1 MTTPARATDVVFT
14 RHPARRGLAWLT
26 ESWAMFSRAR
36 LPWLVLIS
44 MYYAILLAL
53 NLAGVKLFGE
63 NLATLAGQLLWPL
76 LKPVLA
82 VGLLAAAWA
91 QERGETPGPGDLFKG
106 FKANV
111 RALVALGFVFVAGVA
126 LAALATSL
134 ADGGL
139 LLGLVAGDTPPTV
152 ESLSDGRLQGGLLF
166 GALVALPV
174 TLALW
179 FAPALVVF
187 QDASPAT
194 ALGASLR
201 AALAN
206 WRPLLVYAFG
216 VFAFGVVLPLFA
228 GQTLLMLAPSEAMLA
243 FVRFLLLAYGLMFA
257 ATLHISDYVSYR
269 DVFHSGETLAPVAP
283 GNPR

>member
-1 MTTPARATDVVFT
+1 MTTPARATDIVFS
-14 RHPARRGLAWLT
+14 RHPARRGFAWLA

-44 MYYAILLAL
+44 LYYVLLVL
-53 NLAGVKLFGE
+53 VNVVPIV
-63 NLATLAGQLLWPL
+63 GQLVWPL
-76 LKPVLA
+76 LKPVFA

-91 QERGETPGPGDLFKG
+91 QERGGAPTPADLFKG

-111 RALVALGFVFVAGVA
+111 RALVPLGIVFIAGVA
-126 LAALATSL
+126 LAAFSTSL
-134 ADGGL
+134 VDGGL
-139 LLGLVAGDTPPTV
+139 FLQLISGDEPPSVDT
-152 ESLSDGRLQGGLLF
+152 LSNPRLQAGLLF

-187 QDASPAT
+187 QDAGPAT

-216 VFAFGVVLPLFA
+216 VLAFGVMLPLLA
-228 GQTLLMLAPSEAMLA
+228 GQMLLMVLPSEAMLTA
-243 FVRFLLLAYGLMFA
+243 VRFLLLAYGLMFA
-257 ATLHISDYVSYR
+257 ATLHVSDYVSYR
-269 DVFHSGETLAPVAP
+269 DVFHSGETLAPNTP
-283 GNPR
+283 GSR

>member
-1 MTTPARATDVVFT
+1 MTTPARAADIVFT
-14 RHPARRGLAWLT
+14 RHPARRGLAWLR

-44 MYYAILLAL
+44 LYYAILLVV
-53 NLAGVKLFGE
+53 NLVPIL
-63 NLATLAGQLLWPL
+63 GQLAWPL
-76 LKPVLA
+76 LKPVFA

-91 QERGETPGPGDLFKG
+91 QERGATPSPGDLFKG

-111 RALVALGFVFVAGVA
+111 RALLPLGVTFIAGVA
-126 LAALATSL
+126 LAALSTSIV
-134 ADGGL
+134 DGGL
-139 LLGLVAGDTPPTV
+139 FLGLVSGEEAPSI
-152 ESLSDGRLQGGLLF
+152 ESLSSPRLQAGLLF

-187 QDASPAT
+187 QDAGPGV

-206 WRPLLVYAFG
+206 WRPLTVYAAGVLAFG
-216 VFAFGVVLPLFA
+216 VLLPLVA
-228 GQTLLMLAPSEAMLA
+228 GQTLLMLLPSETVLA
-243 FVRFLLLAYGLMFA
+243 VVRFLLLAYGLMFA
-257 ATLHISDYVSYR
+257 ATLHVSDYVSYR
-269 DVFHSGETLAPVAP
+269 DVFHSGETLAPVPPGAP
-283 GNPR
+283 R